1 VGATDRGRADGLM
14 ALVVAADGGN
24 SKTDL
29 LVADTSGAVLARVR
43 GDGTRPLDVGFD
55 ATVEALAAL
64 VGRALSEA
72 GRAGERPAVASFYL
86 ANVDLP
92 DEHVAMHD
100 ALSAR
105 GLADRLEVENDT
117 LAVLRA
123 GSRSGWGVGVVSGA
137 GINAVGRTADGR
149 IERFLGLGTITGD
162 WGGGWGV
169 AVAGIAAAVRAG
181 DGRGAPT
188 ALRRLA
194 LETFGFE
201 AEEVA
206 VRVHRR
212 QIREQ
217 RVFEF
222 GPVVFA
228 AADAGDDVAAGV
240 VRHLGDQVTDYV
252 RALCTRMVIG
262 AGAVEVVLGGAALQS
277 GNLVLRSWI
286 EERVAA
292 VAPGASVRVLD
303 VPPVAGALV
312 SALELA
318 GAEPAAVAQARDAL
332 RPTVA
337 S

>member
-1 VGATDRGRADGLM
+1 M
-14 ALVVAADGGN
+14 SEALVVGADGGN

-29 LVADTSGAVLARVR
+29 VLADTDGTVLARVR

-55 ATVEALAAL
+55 ATVDGLTGLAERALAA
-64 VGRALSEA
+64 A
-72 GRAGERPAVASFYL
+72 GRTGDRPAVASFYL

-92 DEHVAMHD
+92 DEHVAMHA

-105 GLADRLEVENDT
+105 GLADRVEVENDT

-123 GSRSGWGVGVVSGA
+123 GSRSGWGIGVVSGA
-137 GINAVGRTADGR
+137 GINAVGRTPDGR
-149 IERFLGLGTITGD
+149 VERFLGLGAITGD

-188 ALRRLA
+188 ALRRLVVQ
-194 LETFGFE
+194 TFGAE

-206 VRVHRR
+206 VAVHRR
-212 QIREQ
+212 QIAEV

-228 AADAGDDVAAGV
+228 AADDGDEVAVAL
-240 VRHLGDQVTDYV
+240 VRHLGDQVVDYV
-252 RALCTRMVIG
+252 RALGDRMAIG
-262 AGAVEVVLGGAALQS
+262 SNEVEVVLGGAALQS
-277 GNLVLRSWI
+277 GNLTLRSWI
-286 EERVAA
+286 EEGALRVT
-292 VAPGASVRVLD
+292 PGAQVRVLD
-303 VPPVAGALV
+303 VPPVAGALA

-318 GAEPAAVAQARDAL
+318 GAGPDAVARARDAL
-332 RPTVA
+332 RPIPA
-337 S
+337 AP